1 MSNHLLS
8 DRFSIREEDP
18 GLGTGSLVCRQFNID
33 IDSLNG
39 SVAIGVMSTQQVLV
53 HLPEELVRRF
63 RRAVAPRQRSKFI
76 ERLLEE
82 ALPTDEVS
90 DDDPLYQ
97 AALAV
102 ERDEALAAEMA
113 EWESTMLG
121 DGIIAEPGI
130 DPKP

>member
-1 MSNHLLS
+1 
-8 DRFSIREEDP
+8 
-18 GLGTGSLVCRQFNID
+18 
-33 IDSLNG
+33 
-39 SVAIGVMSTQQVLV
+39 MSTQQVLV

-90 DDDPLYQ
+90 DSDPLYQ

-102 ERDEALAAEMA
+102 EQDGALAAEMA
-113 EWESTMLG
+113 EWEVAMLG
-121 DGIIAEPGI
+121 DGIIARPGN
-130 DPKP
+130 DPKR

>member
-1 MSNHLLS
+1 
-8 DRFSIREEDP
+8 
-18 GLGTGSLVCRQFNID
+18 
-33 IDSLNG
+33 
-39 SVAIGVMSTQQVLV
+39 MSTQQVLV

-102 ERDEALAAEMA
+102 EKDEALAAEMA

-130 DPKP
+130 APKP